1 METAVAVQEIGAVQP
16 LLILL
21 PKAKLSAEYE
31 CKNAE
36 VVKGAT
42 CMSCKASVCFF
53 VTLNAGG
60 PFDTAAVLCTLW
72 EGLTGTMREL
82 LDAF

>member
-42 CMSCKASVCFF
+42 CIVLQGKCLFF
-53 VTLNAGG
+53 L
-60 PFDTAAVLCTLW
+60 
-72 EGLTGTMREL
+72 
-82 LDAF
+82 